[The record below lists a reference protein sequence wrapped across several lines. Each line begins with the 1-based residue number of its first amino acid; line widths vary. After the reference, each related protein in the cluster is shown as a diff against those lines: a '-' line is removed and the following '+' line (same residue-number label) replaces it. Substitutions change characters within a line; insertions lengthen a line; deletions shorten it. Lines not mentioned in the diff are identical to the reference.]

1 MEESKN
7 KKIALNKILLFTSG
21 IIALLFV
28 IFMILTLALK
38 SEALATICGV
48 LAGIALITGG
58 AFIWYLWN
66 GLDAYCPECGCK
78 LRKAC
83 NVDDEEVTAVGEY
96 QVRNHNESAKR
107 EIKKTITYTLEKE
120 CEICG
125 YTHSFQTRG
134 PYRFFEYVDGH
145 EVSTGKKPPHDY
157 DTGFPDNSNVI
168 NLTPVQ
174 RKKQN
179 KRRLLTYLLCAVL
192 MFGVGIAGIVV
203 AANDNIYYNDVEPS
217 DDGTSNTDNNGT
229 TDVGGNNNG
238 GNVVIDD
245 PDFQVENG
253 VLVDYLGDESEI
265 MIPNGITKISESAF
279 ENCYTIT
286 KLTIPDSV
294 TTIEDRAFY
303 NCTNL
308 TDVTIGSGVKSI
320 GVGAFLDCINIAS
333 IIIPNNVTTLDE
345 GAFNGCINLKTV
357 TIGDGV
363 TSIGSGAF
371 IGCTSLETVSIGTS
385 VSLIEYSAFGNCTSL
400 KSVHIK
406 DIEKWCEISF
416 DGFYANPLYYANNL
430 YINGDLVTNLVIP
443 NSVTT
448 IRCSAFI
455 NCTSFT
461 SVTIG
466 NSVTSIDNFVF
477 EGCTNITSVIF
488 TDDST
493 WYTTYSSTDW
503 ENKTGGTIMSV
514 DDAST
519 NARNLLLDYYDA
531 YWYKL

>member
-7 KKIALNKILLFTSG
+7 KKITLNKILLFTSG

-179 KRRLLTYLLCAVL
+179 KRRLLTYLLCALL

-217 DDGTSNTDNNGT
+217 DDEATSYGEEYR
-229 TDVGGNNNG
+229 
-238 GNVVIDD
+238 
-245 PDFQVENG
+245 VENG
-253 VLVDYLGDESEI
+253 ILVSYVGNEDNVV
-265 MIPNGITKISESAF
+265 IPNGITEIGADAF
-279 ENCYTIT
+279 WSYT
-286 KLTIPDSV
+286 KLTSV
-294 TTIEDRAFY
+294 TIP
-303 NCTNL
+303 N
-308 TDVTIGSGVKSI
+308 SVKSI
-320 GVGAFLDCINIAS
+320 GEYAFQGCTSLTS
-333 IIIPNNVTTLDE
+333 VTIPNSVTSI
-345 GAFNGCINLKTV
+345 GKQAFGGCTSLTIV
-357 TIGDGV
+357 TIGNGV
-363 TSIGSGAF
+363 ISIGSGAF
-371 IGCTSLETVSIGTS
+371 YDCHELTS
-385 VSLIEYSAFGNCTSL
+385 VI
-400 KSVHIK
+400 
-406 DIEKWCEISF
+406 
-416 DGFYANPLYYANNL
+416 
-430 YINGDLVTNLVIP
+430 
-443 NSVTT
+443 
-448 IRCSAFI
+448 
-455 NCTSFT
+455 
-461 SVTIG
+461 IG
-466 NSVTSIDNFVF
+466 NSIASVDYAAF
-477 EGCTNITSVIF
+477 EYCTNITSIYYHG
-488 TDDST
+488 TEN
-493 WYTTYSSTDW
+493 DW
-503 ENKTGGTIMSV
+503 SNVSIERNNEYL
-514 DDAST
+514 T
-519 NARNLLLDYYDA
+519 NATCYYYSETEPALNA
-531 YWYKL
+531 YGTAYAGNYWHYDENGEILIWAK